1 MNALV
6 PAQKGHR
13 LWIPFVVAAVIAVGI
28 AATVLTPELDRNFK
42 SWGVSALSLLGGL
55 LLVLWFLLLSRYSGR
70 ARLAVA
76 GLLVL
81 AGFGVSRTVRVDGT
95 MDGTG
100 LPKLAWAWTRP
111 AERHFSAPSVV
122 PVAEVAKV
130 EGAMDVPQFYGP
142 QRNGV
147 VQNAALARDWQSQA
161 PKELWRQTI
170 GEGWSAF
177 AVLGG
182 RAYTQEQRGDEEMT
196 TCYELATGKPLWSHA
211 IKARF
216 SQWQGGTGPRATP
229 TVESGRVYSY
239 GGTGV
244 LTCLDG
250 VTGEAVWSREVLK
263 ENNLPNIEWGVSA
276 SPLVYDDL
284 VVVTGGDKEGPTVL
298 AYRRDTGEPAWQ
310 AGTAKASYASPVLV
324 TLAGRRVVLSVNAG
338 NLSAHDPATG
348 EVLLDHTWGDPRWPK
363 ASQPLVVGEDQVFL
377 SAGYGMGCTML
388 KIKPVADGKKLEAE
402 EVWQNLRMKTQFNS
416 TALRG
421 RYIYGLD
428 DGQIAC
434 MDAETGKR
442 LWKNGRYGSGQSLIV
457 NDLALI
463 QSEPGEVIL
472 VDLEKEGTVLGQ
484 LPALSAKTWTHPTLA
499 GKYLLVR
506 NSVEAVCY
514 ELPGK

>member
-13 LWIPFVVAAVIAVGI
+13 LWIPVVVAALTAVGI
-28 AATVLTPELDRNFK
+28 AVTVLKPELDRNFK

-55 LLVLWFLLLSRYSGR
+55 LLVLWFLLLSRYSV
-70 ARLAVA
+70 RLRLVSA

-81 AGFGVSRTVRVDGT
+81 AGFGLSRAVRVDGT
-95 MDGTG
+95 VDGTG
-100 LPKLAWAWTRP
+100 LPKLAWKWTSP
-111 AERHFSAPSVV
+111 EERHYTQRSGT
-122 PVAEVAKV
+122 PVAEVAAV
-130 EGAMDVPQFYGP
+130 NGVQDVSQFYGP
-142 QRNGV
+142 NRDGRV
-147 VQNAALARDWQSQA
+147 ENASLARDWQAQA

-177 AVLGG
+177 AVIGG

-196 TCYELATGKPLWSHA
+196 TCYELATGRMLWSHA

-216 SQWQGGTGPRATP
+216 TQWQGGTGPRATP
-229 TVESGRVYSY
+229 AVDRGHVYSY

-244 LTCLDG
+244 LTCLDA
-250 VTGEAVWSREVLK
+250 VTGKEVWSREVLK

-298 AYRRDTGEPAWQ
+298 AYRRDTGEPVWQ
-310 AGTAKASYASPVLV
+310 AGTAKASYASPALV
-324 TLAGRRVVLSVNAG
+324 TLAGRRMVLSVNAG

-348 EVLLDHTWGDPRWPK
+348 ELLLDHAWGDPRWPK

-377 SAGYGMGCTML
+377 SAGYGMGCAML
-388 KIKPVADGKKLEAE
+388 KIKPAADGKKLEAE

-421 RYIYGLD
+421 KYIYGLD

-442 LWKNGRYGSGQSLIV
+442 LWKNGRYGSGQSLMV

-463 QSEPGEVIL
+463 QSEPGEVLL
-472 VDLEKEGTVLGQ
+472 VDLEKEGAVLGQ
-484 LPALSAKTWTHPTLA
+484 LPALSAKTWNHPTLA

-514 ELPGK
+514 ELPGR